1 MFIFLLFL
9 TLTSG
14 SDLDRCTTFDDVQA
28 PNYTQHTSS
37 MRGVYYPDEIFR
49 SDTLY
54 LTQDLF
60 LPFYSNVTGFHT
72 INHTFGNPVIPFKDG
87 IYFAATEKSN
97 VVRGWVFGS
106 TMNNKSQS
114 VIIINNSTNVVIR
127 ACNFEL
133 CDNPFFA
140 VSKPMGTQTHT
151 MIFDNAFN
159 CTFEYISDAFSL
171 DVSEKSGNFK
181 HLREFVF
188 KNKDGFLY
196 VYKGYQPIDVVR
208 DLPSGFN
215 TLKPIFKLP
224 LGINITN
231 FRAILTAFS
240 PAQDIWGTSAAAYF
254 VGYLKP
260 TTFMLKYDEN
270 GTITDAVD
278 CSQNPLA
285 ELKCSVKSFE
295 IDKGIYQTSN
305 FRVVPSGDVVRF
317 PNITNLCPFGEV
329 FNATKF
335 PSVYAWERKKIS
347 NCVAD
352 YSVLYNSTF
361 FSTFKC
367 YGVSA
372 TKLNDLC
379 FSNVYADSFVVKGDD
394 VRQIAPGQTGVIAD
408 YNYKLPDDF
417 MGCVLAWNTR
427 NIDATSTGNYN
438 YKYRYL
444 RHGKLRPFERDISN
458 VPFSPDG
465 KPCTPPALNCYW
477 PLNDYGFYT
486 TTGIGYQPYR
496 VVVLSFELLNA
507 PATVC
512 GPKLSTDLIK
522 NQCVNFNFNGLTGT
536 GVLTPSSKRF
546 QPFQQFGRDVSDF
559 TDSVRDPKTSE
570 ILDISP
576 CSFGGVSVITPGTN
590 ASSEVAVLYQDVN
603 CTDVSTAIHADQL
616 TPAWRIYSTGN
627 NVFQTQA
634 GCLIGAEHVDT
645 SYECDIP
652 IGAGI
657 CASYHTVSLLRSTSQ
672 KSIVAYTMSLGADSS
687 IAYSNNTIAIPTNFS
702 ISITTEVMPVSMA
715 KTSVDCNMYICG
727 DSTEC
732 ANLLLQYGSFCTQ
745 LNRALSGIA
754 AEQDRNTREVFAQV
768 KQMYKT
774 PTLKY
779 FGGFNFSQIL
789 PDPLKPTKRS
799 FIEDLLF
806 NKVTLADAGF
816 MKQYG
821 ECLGDINA
829 RDLICAQKFNG
840 LTVLP
845 PLLTDD
851 MIAAYTAA
859 LVSGT
864 ATAGWTFGAGAA
876 LQIPFA
882 MQMAYRFNGIGVTQN
897 VLYENQKQIANQF
910 NKAIS
915 QIQESLTTTST
926 ALGKLQDVVNQN
938 AQALNTLV
946 KQLSSNFG
954 AISSVLNDILSR
966 LDKVEAEVQIDRLIT
981 GRLQSLQTYV
991 TQQLIRA
998 AEIRASANLAATKM
1012 SECVLGQSKRVDF
1025 CGKGYHLMSF
1035 PQAAPHGVVF
1045 LHVTYVPSQERN
1057 FTTAPAICH
1066 EGKAYFPREGV
1077 FVFNGTSW
1085 FITQRNFFSP
1095 QIITTDNTFVSGNCD
1110 VVIGIINN
1118 TVYDPLQPELDS
1130 FKEELDKYFKNHT
1143 SPDVDFGDISGINA
1157 SVVNIQKEIDRL
1169 NEVAKNLNES
1179 LIDLQELGK
1188 YEQYIKWPWY
1198 VWLGFIAGLIAIVMV
1213 TILLCCMTSCCS
1225 CLKGACSCG
1234 SCCKFDEDDSEPVL
1248 KGVKLHYT

>member
-1 MFIFLLFL
+1 MFIFII
-9 TLTSG
+9 TSLSIVLG
-14 SDLDRCTTFDDVQA
+14 RELDNCTTFDHVHSPEYLQ
-28 PNYTQHTSS
+28 YSS
-37 MRGVYYPDEIFR
+37 SRRGVYYPDDIFR
-49 SDTLY
+49 SNVLH
-54 LTQDLF
+54 LTQDFF
-60 LPFYSNVTGFHT
+60 LPFNSNVTGFQS
-72 INHTFGNPVIPFKDG
+72 INYKFDNPIIPFRDG

-106 TMNNKSQS
+106 TMNKQSQS
-114 VIIINNSTNVVIR
+114 VVIINNSTNVVIR

-140 VSKPMGTQTHT
+140 VLKPTMQQIPSK
-151 MIFDNAFN
+151 IFESATN
-159 CTFEYISDAFSL
+159 CTFEYVSDAFSL
-171 DVSEKSGNFK
+171 DVQEKNGNFK

-196 VYKGYQPIDVVR
+196 VYKGYQSIDALR
-208 DLPSGFN
+208 GLPSGFN
-215 TLKPIFKLP
+215 TLKPLFKLP

-231 FRAILTAFS
+231 FRTILTAYVPS
-240 PAQDIWGTSAAAYF
+240 ESVWGTAAAAYF

-260 TTFMLKYDEN
+260 TTFMLSYDEN
-270 GTITDAVD
+270 GTIVDAVD
-278 CSQNPLA
+278 CSENPLS
-285 ELKCSVKSFE
+285 ELKCTLKNFNVT
-295 IDKGIYQTSN
+295 KGIYQTSN
-305 FRVVPSGDVVRF
+305 FRVSPNTEVVRF
-317 PNITNLCPFGEV
+317 PNITNRCPFDKV
-329 FNATKF
+329 FNASRF
-335 PSVYAWERKKIS
+335 PSVYAWERTKIS
-347 NCVAD
+347 DCVAD
-352 YSVLYNSTF
+352 YTVLYNSTS

-367 YGVSA
+367 YGVSPS
-372 TKLNDLC
+372 KLIDLC
-379 FSNVYADSFVVKGDD
+379 FTSVYADTFLIRFSE
-394 VRQIAPGQTGVIAD
+394 VRQVAPGETGVIAD

-417 MGCVLAWNTR
+417 TGCVIAWNTAKQ
-427 NIDATSTGNYN
+427 DQGY
-438 YKYRYL
+438 YYYRSH
-444 RHGKLRPFERDISN
+444 RKTKLKPFERDLSSDDNGVRTLSTYDFNQN
-458 VPFSPDG
+458 VP
-465 KPCTPPALNCYW
+465 L
-477 PLNDYGFYT
+477 DYQAT
-486 TTGIGYQPYR
+486 R

-512 GPKLSTDLIK
+512 GPKLSTQLVK
-522 NQCVNFNFNGLTGT
+522 NQCVNFNFNGLKGT
-536 GVLTPSSKRF
+536 GVLTDSSKKF
-546 QPFQQFGRDVSDF
+546 QSFQQFGRDASDF
-559 TDSVRDPKTSE
+559 TDSVRDPQTLE
-570 ILDISP
+570 VLDISP

-603 CTDVSTAIHADQL
+603 CTDVPTAIRADQL
-616 TPAWRIYSTGN
+616 TPAWRVYSTGV

-634 GCLIGAEHVDT
+634 GCLIGAEHVNA

-657 CASYHTVSLLRSTSQ
+657 CASYHSAANLRSVGQ
-672 KSIVAYTMSLGADSS
+672 KSIVAYTMSLGAENS
-687 IAYSNNTIAIPTNFS
+687 IAYANNSIAIPTNFS
-702 ISITTEVMPVSMA
+702 ISVTTEVMPVSMA
-715 KTSVDCNMYICG
+715 KTSVDCTMYICG
-727 DSTEC
+727 DSQEC
-732 ANLLLQYGSFCTQ
+732 SNLLLQYGSFCTQ

-754 AEQDRNTREVFAQV
+754 VEQDKNTQEVFAQV

-774 PTLKY
+774 PAIKD

-789 PDPLKPTKRS
+789 PDPSKPTKRS

-821 ECLGDINA
+821 ECLGDISA

-845 PLLTDD
+845 PLLTDE

-1045 LHVTYVPSQERN
+1045 LHVTYVPSKEKN

-1077 FVFNGTSW
+1077 FVSNGTSW
-1085 FITQRNFFSP
+1085 FITQRNFYSP
-1095 QIITTDNTFVSGNCD
+1095 QIITTDNTFFAGNCD

-1143 SPDVDFGDISGINA
+1143 SPDVDLDDISGINA

-1198 VWLGFIAGLIAIVMV
+1198 VWLGFIAGLIAIVMA

>member
-1 MFIFLLFL
+1 MKILIFAFL
-9 TLTSG
+9 ASLAKAQEGCGIIS
-14 SDLDRCTTFDDVQA
+14 RKPQPKMAQV
-28 PNYTQHTSS
+28 SS
-37 MRGVYYPDEIFR
+37 SRRGVYYNDDIFR
-49 SDTLY
+49 SDVLH
-54 LTQDLF
+54 LTQDYF
-60 LPFYSNVTGFHT
+60 LPFDSNLTQYFSLNVDSDRYTYFDNP
-72 INHTFGNPVIPFKDG
+72 ILDFGDG
-87 IYFAATEKSN
+87 VYFAATEKSN
-97 VVRGWVFGS
+97 VVRGWIFGS
-106 TMNNKSQS
+106 SFDNTTQS
-114 VIIINNSTNVVIR
+114 AVIVNNSTHIIIR
-127 ACNFEL
+127 VCNFNL
-133 CDNPFFA
+133 CKEPMYT
-140 VSKPMGTQTHT
+140 VSRGTQQ
-151 MIFDNAFN
+151 NSWVYQSAFN
-159 CTFEYISDAFSL
+159 CTYDR
-171 DVSEKSGNFK
+171 VEKSFQLDTVPKTGNFK
-181 HLREFVF
+181 DLREYVF
-188 KNKDGFLY
+188 KNRDGFLS
-196 VYKGYQPIDVVR
+196 VYQTYTAVNLPRGLPEGFSVLRPI
-208 DLPSGFN
+208 L
-215 TLKPIFKLP
+215 KLP
-224 LGINITN
+224 FGINITSYRVVMAMFSQTTSN
-231 FRAILTAFS
+231 FL
-240 PAQDIWGTSAAAYF
+240 PESAAYY
-254 VGYLKP
+254 VGNLKYS
-260 TTFMLKYDEN
+260 TFMLRFNEN

-285 ELKCSVKSFE
+285 ELKCTIKNFNV
-295 IDKGIYQTSN
+295 DKGIYQTSN
-305 FRVVPSGDVVRF
+305 FRVSPTQEVIRF
-317 PNITNLCPFGEV
+317 PNITNRCPFDRV
-329 FNATKF
+329 FNASRF
-335 PSVYAWERKKIS
+335 PSVYAWERTKIS
-347 NCVAD
+347 ECVAD
-352 YSVLYNSTF
+352 YTVLYNSTS

-367 YGVSA
+367 YGVSPS
-372 TKLNDLC
+372 KLIDLC
-379 FSNVYADSFVVKGDD
+379 FTSVYADTFLIRSSE
-394 VRQIAPGQTGVIAD
+394 VRQVAPGETGVIAD

-417 MGCVLAWNTR
+417 TGCVIAWNTAKQ
-427 NIDATSTGNYN
+427 DTGNY
-438 YKYRYL
+438 YYRSH
-444 RHGKLRPFERDISN
+444 RKTKLKPFERDLSSDDGNGVYTLSTYDFNPN
-458 VPFSPDG
+458 VPV
-465 KPCTPPALNCYW
+465 A
-477 PLNDYGFYT
+477 
-486 TTGIGYQPYR
+486 YQATR

-512 GPKLSTDLIK
+512 GPKLSTQLVK
-522 NQCVNFNFNGLTGT
+522 NQCVNFNFNGLKGT

-546 QPFQQFGRDVSDF
+546 QSFQQFGRDTSDF
-559 TDSVRDPKTSE
+559 TDSVRDPQTLE

-603 CTDVSTAIHADQL
+603 CTDVPTAIRADQL
-616 TPAWRIYSTGN
+616 TPAWRVYSTGV

-634 GCLIGAEHVDT
+634 GCLIGAEHVNA

-657 CASYHTVSLLRSTSQ
+657 CASYHTASVLRSTGQ
-672 KSIVAYTMSLGADSS
+672 KSIVAYTMSLGAENS
-687 IAYSNNTIAIPTNFS
+687 IAYANNSIAIPTNFS
-702 ISITTEVMPVSMA
+702 ISVTIEVMPVSMA
-715 KTSVDCNMYICG
+715 KTSVDCTMYICG
-727 DSTEC
+727 DSLEC
-732 ANLLLQYGSFCTQ
+732 SNLLLQYGSFCTQ
-745 LNRALSGIA
+745 LNRALTGIA
-754 AEQDRNTREVFAQV
+754 IEQDKNTQEVFAQV

-774 PTLKY
+774 PAIKD

-789 PDPLKPTKRS
+789 PDPSKPTKRS

-821 ECLGDINA
+821 ECLGDVSA

-845 PLLTDD
+845 PLLTDE

-897 VLYENQKQIANQF
+897 VLYENQKLIANQF
-910 NKAIS
+910 NSAIGK
-915 QIQESLTTTST
+915 IQDSLSST
-926 ALGKLQDVVNQN
+926 ASALGKLQDVVNQN

-1035 PQAAPHGVVF
+1035 PQSAPHGVVF

-1077 FVFNGTSW
+1077 FVSNGTSW
-1085 FITQRNFFSP
+1085 FITQRNFYSP
-1095 QIITTDNTFVSGNCD
+1095 QLITTDNTFVSGNCD

-1143 SPDVDFGDISGINA
+1143 SPDVDLGDISGINA

>member
-1 MFIFLLFL
+1 MLFFLFL
-9 TLTSG
+9 QFTLVNSQCVNLTG
-14 SDLDRCTTFDDVQA
+14 RTPLN
-28 PNYTQHTSS
+28 PNYTNSS
-37 MRGVYYPDEIFR
+37 QRGVYYPDTIYR
-49 SDTLY
+49 SDTLVLSQGY
-54 LTQDLF
+54 F
-60 LPFYSNVTGFHT
+60 LPFYSNVSWYYSLTT
-72 INHTFGNPVIPFKDG
+72 NNAATKRTDNPILDFKDG
-87 IYFAATEKSN
+87 IYFAATEHSN
-97 VVRGWVFGS
+97 IVRGWIFGTTLDNTS
-106 TMNNKSQS
+106 QSLLIVNNATNVIIKVCNFDFCYDPYLSGYYHNNKTWS
-114 VIIINNSTNVVIR
+114 IR
-127 ACNFEL
+127 E
-133 CDNPFFA
+133 FA
-140 VSKPMGTQTHT
+140 VYSSY
-151 MIFDNAFN
+151 AN
-159 CTFEYISDAFSL
+159 CTFEY
-171 DVSEKSGNFK
+171 VSKSFMLNISGNGGLFNT
-181 HLREFVF
+181 LREFVF
-188 KNKDGFLY
+188 RNVDGHFKIYSKFTPVNLNRGLPTGLS
-196 VYKGYQPIDVVR
+196 VLQPLVE
-208 DLPSGFN
+208 LPVS
-215 TLKPIFKLP
+215 
-224 LGINITN
+224 INITK
-231 FRAILTAFS
+231 FRTLLTIHRGDPMPNNGWTAFS
-240 PAQDIWGTSAAAYF
+240 AAYF

-260 TTFMLKYDEN
+260 RTFMLKYDEN

-278 CSQNPLA
+278 CALDPLS
-285 ELKCSVKSFE
+285 ETKCTLKSLTVQ
-295 IDKGIYQTSN
+295 KGIYQTSN
-305 FRVVPSGDVVRF
+305 FRVQPTQSVVRF
-317 PNITNLCPFGEV
+317 PNITNVCPFHKV
-329 FNATKF
+329 FNATRF
-335 PSVYAWERKKIS
+335 PSVYAWERTKIS
-347 NCVAD
+347 DCIAD
-352 YSVLYNSTF
+352 YTVFYNSTS
-361 FSTFKC
+361 FSTFNC
-367 YGVSA
+367 YGVSPS
-372 TKLNDLC
+372 KLIDLC
-379 FSNVYADSFVVKGDD
+379 FTSVYADTFLIRFSE
-394 VRQIAPGQTGVIAD
+394 VRQVAPGQTGVIAD

-417 MGCVLAWNTR
+417 TGCVIAWNTAKQDTGHYFYR
-427 NIDATSTGNYN
+427 SHRST
-438 YKYRYL
+438 
-444 RHGKLRPFERDISN
+444 KLKPFERDLSSDENGVRTLSTYDFNPN
-458 VPFSPDG
+458 VP
-465 KPCTPPALNCYW
+465 LE
-477 PLNDYGFYT
+477 
-486 TTGIGYQPYR
+486 YQATR

-512 GPKLSTDLIK
+512 GPKLSTQLVK
-522 NQCVNFNFNGLTGT
+522 NQCVNFNFNGLKGT
-536 GVLTPSSKRF
+536 GVLTDSSKRF
-546 QPFQQFGRDVSDF
+546 QSFQQFGKDASDF
-559 TDSVRDPKTSE
+559 IDSVRDPQTLE
-570 ILDISP
+570 ILDITP

-590 ASSEVAVLYQDVN
+590 TSSEVAVLYQDVN
-603 CTDVSTAIHADQL
+603 CTDVPTTIHADQL
-616 TPAWRIYSTGN
+616 TPAWRIYATGT

-634 GCLIGAEHVDT
+634 GCLIGAEHVNV

-657 CASYHTVSLLRSTSQ
+657 CASYHTASILRSTSQ
-672 KSIVAYTMSLGADSS
+672 KAIVAYTMSLGAENS
-687 IAYSNNTIAIPTNFS
+687 IAYANNSIAIPTNFS
-702 ISITTEVMPVSMA
+702 ISVTTEVMPVSMA
-715 KTSVDCNMYICG
+715 KTSVDCTMYICG
-727 DSTEC
+727 DSIEC
-732 ANLLLQYGSFCTQ
+732 SNLLLQYGSFCTQ

-754 AEQDRNTREVFAQV
+754 IEQDKNTQEVFAQV
-768 KQMYKT
+768 KQIYKT
-774 PTLKY
+774 PPIKD

-789 PDPLKPTKRS
+789 PDPSKPSKRS

-816 MKQYG
+816 IKQYG
-821 ECLGDINA
+821 DCLGGISA

-845 PLLTDD
+845 PLLTDE

-859 LVSGT
+859 LISGT

-897 VLYENQKQIANQF
+897 VLYENQKLIANQF
-910 NKAIS
+910 NSAIGK
-915 QIQESLTTTST
+915 IQESLTST
-926 ALGKLQDVVNQN
+926 ASALGKLQDVVNQN

-1035 PQAAPHGVVF
+1035 PQSAPHGVVF
-1045 LHVTYVPSQERN
+1045 LHVTYIPSQERN

-1066 EGKAYFPREGV
+1066 DGKAHFPREGV
-1077 FVFNGTSW
+1077 FVSNGTHW
-1085 FITQRNFFSP
+1085 FITQRNFYEP

-1110 VVIGIINN
+1110 VVIGIVNN

-1143 SPDVDFGDISGINA
+1143 SPDIDLGDISGINA

-1169 NEVAKNLNES
+1169 NEVARNLNES

-1225 CLKGACSCG
+1225 CLKGCCSCG